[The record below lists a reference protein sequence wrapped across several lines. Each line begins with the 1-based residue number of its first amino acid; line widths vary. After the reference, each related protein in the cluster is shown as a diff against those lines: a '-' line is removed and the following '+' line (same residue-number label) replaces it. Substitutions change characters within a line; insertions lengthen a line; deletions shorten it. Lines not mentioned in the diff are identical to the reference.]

1 MHIRIGTR
9 HSALALW
16 QANYIAQELTKA
28 GNQVELVKITT
39 TGDTTTTPL
48 GQGGGVGLFTKE
60 IQNAL
65 LDRRCDVAVHSLK
78 DLPTQPIDGLRLA
91 AVPPREDPSDCLVS
105 EHYRSVEELPKGCLV
120 GTGSPRRRAQLL
132 HLRPDLDIQ
141 EIRGNVDTRLNKLT
155 QGQYGAIV
163 LASAGLARLG
173 LAHSLATRL
182 GLETMLPAVGQGALG
197 LETRADD
204 HETAQAIRV
213 LNDSQAVACVRA
225 EREVLRILRAG
236 CLAPVAAY
244 ASIEDATMILR
255 AKVFSVD
262 GSVMVSAWVR
272 RPLGPQTGQT
282 QTDPPQTGQ
291 TQTGKTQ
298 TGKTQTGKNIDHT
311 PEALAR
317 CVTEKLV
324 EQGADR
330 LIESRV

>member
-1 MHIRIGTR
+1 
-9 HSALALW
+9 
-16 QANYIAQELTKA
+16 
-28 GNQVELVKITT
+28 
-39 TGDTTTTPL
+39 
-48 GQGGGVGLFTKE
+48 
-60 IQNAL
+60 
-65 LDRRCDVAVHSLK
+65 
-78 DLPTQPIDGLRLA
+78 
-91 AVPPREDPSDCLVS
+91 
-105 EHYRSVEELPKGCLV
+105 
-120 GTGSPRRRAQLL
+120 
-132 HLRPDLDIQ
+132 
-141 EIRGNVDTRLNKLT
+141 LNKLA

-182 GLETMLPAVGQGALG
+182 GFETMLPAVGQGALG

-204 HETAQAIRV
+204 HETAKAIRV
-213 LNDSQAVACVRA
+213 LNDAHAEACVRA

-244 ASIEDATMILR
+244 ASIDDATMSLR

-272 RPLGPQTGQT
+272 HSFDPQTDQPP
-282 QTDPPQTGQ
+282 TDQPQTA
-291 TQTGKTQ
+291 KTQ
-298 TGKTQTGKNIDHT
+298 TAKTQTAKTQTAKTQIGENTDHT

-317 CVTEKLV
+317 YVTDKLV